1 MMISNPQK
9 KLKTVHA
16 KKVSNGKEKNNFNSI
31 CVKTFSAYTRTYIAF
46 RVHFLAFV
54 NGFEI
59 SIEL

>member
-31 CVKTFSAYTRTYIAF
+31 CVKTFFGIYSYVYSFSRTLFGICQ
-46 RVHFLAFV
+46 RIRNQH
-54 NGFEI
+54 
-59 SIEL
+59 